1 MCGTPRTVVRRGF
14 GPGWCYPY
22 VDMQRLLIVAA
33 AAVVAG
39 GLFLALRPNDDD
51 DGTTA
56 TGTTTTTATTTPTI
70 TEPSVPPPPRPPSPP
85 PPAQVRIVV
94 RDGQPVGGVRRV
106 TVGKGRRVVLMVTSD
121 VADHVHLH
129 GYNVMRDVAPGM
141 PARLAFRA
149 TIVGT
154 VEVELEDRG
163 LRLAT
168 ITTQP

>member
-1 MCGTPRTVVRRGF
+1 
-14 GPGWCYPY
+14 
-22 VDMQRLLIVAA
+22 MQRLLIVAA

-121 VADHVHLH
+121 AADHVHLH

-163 LRLAT
+163 LPLAT

>member
-1 MCGTPRTVVRRGF
+1 
-14 GPGWCYPY
+14 
-22 VDMQRLLIVAA
+22 MQRLLIVAA
-33 AAVVAG
+33 AVLVAG
-39 GLFLALRPNDDD
+39 GLFLALRPDDD
-51 DGTTA
+51 DEGTSA
-56 TGTTTTTATTTPTI
+56 TGTTTTATTTTTPTS

-94 RDGQPVGGVRRV
+94 RDGQPVGGIRRV
-106 TVGKGRRVVLMVTSD
+106 TVGQGRRVVLLVTSD

-129 GYNVMRDVAPGM
+129 GYDVMRDVAPGM

-149 TIVGT
+149 TILGT
-154 VEVELEDRG
+154 VEVELEDRR